1 MSTNIRKRR
10 TQERTEITRNK
21 LLDAATKL
29 FSEQGFDGI
38 SIRDLEKAA
47 DVQRGLLTY
56 HFGDKESLWKVAAD
70 RTFGTMNEEVNAR
83 ADILKDLS
91 SYERIATM
99 IRFYVRYSAR
109 HPEFSRLL
117 SQEGR
122 QDSWRIR
129 YLAEN
134 HVSKITRSLESP
146 VRKELGLDKTEF
158 MHWFYMLAGA
168 AATIF
173 SHSPECQLLYGVD
186 SREEV
191 VVDAHADMMVKMLM
205 EPFKK

>member
-1 MSTNIRKRR
+1 MSTNLRKRR
-10 TQERTEITRNK
+10 TQERTEVTRNK
-21 LLDAATKL
+21 LLDAAARL

-47 DVQRGLLTY
+47 DVQRGLLAY
-56 HFGDKESLWKVAAD
+56 HFGDKETLWKTAAD
-70 RTFGTMNEEVNAR
+70 RTFGVMREQVNAR
-83 ADILKDLS
+83 TDILKDLS
-91 SYERIATM
+91 KSERIATM
-99 IRFYVRYSAR
+99 IRFYVRFSAS

-134 HVSKITRSLESP
+134 HVSGITRSLEGP
-146 VRKELGLDKTEF
+146 VREELGLDKTEF

-186 SREEV
+186 SREDAV
-191 VVDAHADMMVKMLM
+191 VTAHADMMVKMLM